1 VCSEDVGDC
10 VYALVLLIAEVVV
23 DDEVE
28 VEHGENLDVSPPLG
42 EDGCLHSRLGGEEG
56 DDDAQHL
63 VREAANE
70 VEGHRGLF

>member
-10 VYALVLLIAEVVV
+10 VDALALLIAEVVV

-28 VEHGENLDVSPPLG
+28 VEHGENPDLSPPLG
-42 EDGCLHSRLGGEEG
+42 EDGCLHGGLGGEEG

-63 VREAANE
+63 VWEAADE